1 MTVIALARAPEPAP
15 EPASGHVTL
24 QPAAINSFT
33 ALKARVARLDR
44 ILAGPST
51 PAAMLPEIDRLC
63 AEITQEA
70 ARVRRFAR

>member
-15 EPASGHVTL
+15 SPASGHVTL
-24 QPAAINSFT
+24 QPAARTCFAS
-33 ALKARVARLDR
+33 LDAKVGQLRR
-44 ILAGPST
+44 IFAGPST

-70 ARVRRFAR
+70 ARVRRFSR